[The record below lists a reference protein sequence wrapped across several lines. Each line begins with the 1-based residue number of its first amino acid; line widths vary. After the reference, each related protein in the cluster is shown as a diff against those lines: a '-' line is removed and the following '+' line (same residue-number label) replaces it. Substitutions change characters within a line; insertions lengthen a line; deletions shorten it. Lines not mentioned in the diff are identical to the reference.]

1 MAEEVVVMEF
11 LSDSMVSAGR
21 KLIERLDS
29 LNSNV
34 QAAFWI
40 YLPEDKSWKLMIISE
55 IVKDAGPREFYKRIV
70 EANKQ
75 ANDSEQI
82 LSLNDIGVA
91 DTSDELVHLLKSAAT
106 TGNGI
111 SGIRL
116 SRNTVNGAYIE
127 DCYIYRMNVS

>member
-1 MAEEVVVMEF
+1 MAEEMVVMEF
-11 LSDSMVSAGR
+11 LSDSMVPQAE

-34 QAAFWI
+34 RAAFWI
-40 YLPEDKSWKLMIISE
+40 YLSEEKSWKLMIISE
-55 IVKDAGPREFYKRIV
+55 TVKDSGPREFYKRIV
-70 EANKQ
+70 EANSK
-75 ANDSEQI
+75 AKETEQI
-82 LSLNDIGVA
+82 ISLNDVGVA
-91 DTSDELVHLLKSAAT
+91 DTSDELVRLLKGTVA

-127 DCYIYRMNVS
+127 DCYIYRMNIS